1 MKASLLLTTE
11 MLLPKRCYEM
21 EVTMTK
27 KITGTVEEA
36 AVVAGISRNSG
47 YEGVKKGEIPATRI
61 GRRWIVLWQPFLRI
75 LGVED

>member
-1 MKASLLLTTE
+1 
-11 MLLPKRCYEM
+11 
-21 EVTMTK
+21 MTK

-36 AVVAGISRNSG
+36 ADLAGISLNSG

-61 GRRWIVLWQPFLRI
+61 GRRWIVLWQPFLRM